1 MKVAA
6 KIQSTNAKAAAR
18 VKDITT
24 KAATTSTMQA
34 AAKVKNIAM
43 KAVTKITTTSMAAGT
58 ATVAAAVV
66 VANASSVT
74 ENYAWSFWIS

>member
-6 KIQSTNAKAAAR
+6 NIQSTNTKAAAR
-18 VKDITT
+18 VKDITM
-24 KAATTSTMQA
+24 KAATTSTTQV

-43 KAVTKITTTSMAAGT
+43 KAVTKNITMDRAVDT
-58 ATVAAAVV
+58 ATVAGAAV

-74 ENYAWSFWIS
+74 ENYAW

>member
-6 KIQSTNAKAAAR
+6 SIQNTNTKAAAR

-24 KAATTSTMQA
+24 KAATTNTMQV

-43 KAVTKITTTSMAAGT
+43 KAVTKNITTNRGAD
-58 ATVAAAVV
+58 TVAVAVV
-66 VANASSVT
+66 VSASSVT

>member
-6 KIQSTNAKAAAR
+6 NIQSTN
-18 VKDITT
+18 T
-24 KAATTSTMQA
+24 KA

-43 KAVTKITTTSMAAGT
+43 KVVTKHTTLNRVADT

-66 VANASSVT
+66 ASASSVT
-74 ENYAWSFWIS
+74 ENYAW